1 MGIPPRTYGALQV
14 RLRESLVTRALVLP
28 IQQFIHIQGISS
40 ILLLGAAIA
49 ALLWANSPWQESYHH
64 VWEMELS
71 LSRLNLPVHAWIND
85 ALMAIFFFL
94 VGMEIKHEIVHG
106 ELADMRRAALPI
118 FGALGGMVVPAA
130 LFTVLNYGHPGQ
142 HGWGV
147 PMATDIAFS
156 LGVLGMIK
164 GIPQDLKIFLLS
176 LAIADDIG
184 AIAVIAIFYT
194 HSLNPEPLV
203 IGLLLLVVIYLLRKV
218 GISQPVL
225 YFVLGVSFWVAIL
238 RSGIHATIAGV
249 VLGFMVPS
257 TATLSL
263 QEFQQ
268 FGAGIVERFRTAL
281 ATGDDRTAK
290 NMLGSFAQLVQ
301 STESPSELLT
311 RKLNDWVSF
320 LVLPLFALANAG
332 VTFSGGAWH
341 ALLTSR
347 IAWGILLGLVVG
359 KPLGIIGFAR
369 MAVSAGMA
377 QVPKGVSWRQL
388 TAVGFLAGIGF
399 TVSIFISSLAF
410 NGEDH
415 VIHLLEAKTAVLA
428 ASLVAGVVGYFA
440 LREGQRLNPGSNG
453 ATNTNTSEG

>member
-1 MGIPPRTYGALQV
+1 MGIPPRTYGALQI

-28 IQQFIHIQGISS
+28 IQRFIHIQGISS
-40 ILLLGAAIA
+40 ILLLGAAIT
-49 ALLWANSPWQESYHH
+49 ALVWANSPWQDSYHH
-64 VWEMELS
+64 VWEMELT
-71 LSRLNLPVHAWIND
+71 LSRLRLPVHTWIND

-118 FGALGGMVVPAA
+118 FGALGGMIVPALLYMA
-130 LFTVLNYGHPGQ
+130 LNVGHEGQ

-156 LGVLGMIK
+156 LGVLGMVK
-164 GIPQDLKIFLLS
+164 GVPQDLKIFLLT

-184 AIAVIAIFYT
+184 AIAVIAIFYSD
-194 HSLNPEPLV
+194 SLHVESLV
-203 IGLLLLVVIYLLRKV
+203 IGLLLLTVIFLLRKV

-225 YFVLGVSFWVAIL
+225 YFMLGAGFWVAIL

-249 VLGFMVPS
+249 VLGFMVPT

-263 QEFQQ
+263 REFQET
-268 FGAGIVERFRTAL
+268 GLEIVERFRRAL
-281 ATGDDRTAK
+281 AEGDEKTAK
-290 NMLGSFAQLVQ
+290 NLLGSIEQLVQ
-301 STESPSELLT
+301 GTESPSELLT

-341 ALLTSR
+341 ELLTSR
-347 IAWGILLGLVVG
+347 IAGGILLGLVVG
-359 KPLGIIGFAR
+359 KPLGIIAFAR
-369 MAVSAGMA
+369 LAVRTGLA
-377 QVPKGVSWRQL
+377 QVPHGVTWRQL
-388 TAVGFLAGIGF
+388 SAVGILAGIGF

-410 NGEDH
+410 DDASH
-415 VIHLLEAKTAVLA
+415 ILQAKTAVLM
-428 ASLVAGVVGYFA
+428 ASLLAGVLGYFA
-440 LREGQRLNPGSNG
+440 MLDRGDSSQRSNALPDTHVG
-453 ATNTNTSEG
+453 KT